1 MNQPPDNWIVV
12 FKSASE
18 YEVNI
23 VKAMLAD
30 NDIMAEMLSDADHSI
45 DALNINREAALYVH
59 KQDLEAATHI
69 IKETERWAR
78 C

>member
-1 MNQPPDNWIVV
+1 MNQPPENWILV
-12 FKSASE
+12 FKSPSE

-30 NDIMAEMLSDADHSI
+30 HDIVAEMISDADHSI

-59 KQDLEAATHI
+59 KQDLDAATRI
-69 IKETERWAR
+69 LKQSER
-78 C
+78 